1 MTDNDAQGSQDSDGR
16 EDAALLTEQDF
27 TSVDPE
33 APIRDSSNVDCWSLA
48 RRYEAAGQQQEQ
60 SGNEVA
66 ARVFSLIANIARMHF
81 KPEDRAEPYGPFW
94 AGADG
99 RQTMVPGDL
108 RGGQS
113 ETLAKIAFG
122 IRNPGLR
129 ARIADVSWYN
139 DRKCSTMAQLAISSF
154 CEAVQ
159 AVHDGSAQFFHE
171 DRTAS
176 SRDGA
181 DMLLRAC
188 RIAHATGWKDPE
200 GSRLKAL
207 VRTVIQDTLDRND
220 HRGFLD
226 TAPLGLQFRFHDPA
240 SLARDAK
247 TLAATDNLHP
257 FVSREL
263 WQFAASAH
271 QQDKNDTDRDR
282 CLVSAVESL
291 VALANAEGGRGMVA
305 ASHLMTAIQ
314 ELGRIKNTTERRQQ
328 LEVRLREAQAS
339 IRDEM
344 GSISTEFDAADCI
357 KLAREAVG
365 GLSLVQALAAFV
377 QFASSPDPTAL
388 RDEILQQAEEYPLS
402 SIFPMSIVDNEGK
415 FVAQS
420 PALTGD
426 EEGDALA
433 VHHRIARQERLRRQI
448 ATYGLIDPA
457 RRLIQTEH
465 PLDPRDF
472 APLACMS
479 PFVPGDREYLFS
491 LAFARFFGGDFISA
505 LHLLVPQLENSLR
518 YVLKQ
523 AGRDPSSIRSDTTQE
538 NRSLSVLLKKERNAL
553 EERFGP
559 AIVYEIENLFDFE
572 GGPAIRHQLAH
583 GLMSEQSC
591 YDADA
596 LYACWFIFRLCCLP
610 VLSRWEQLVTLMEEN
625 WA

>member
-1 MTDNDAQGSQDSDGR
+1 MTGNEAQGSRGDYGR
-16 EDAALLTEQDF
+16 EGVKVLTEQDF
-27 TSVDPE
+27 KSVDLE
-33 APIRDSSNVDCWSLA
+33 APIRDSNNVDCWSLA
-48 RRYEAAGQQQEQ
+48 RRYEAARELEQ

-66 ARVFSLIANIARMHF
+66 ARVFRLMADIARMDF

-99 RQTMVPGDL
+99 RRTIVPGDL
-108 RGGQS
+108 RGVQS
-113 ETLAKIAFG
+113 ETLAKIAVG

-129 ARIADVSWYN
+129 ARIADVAWHN
-139 DRKCSTMAQLAISSF
+139 DRRRSTLAQLAIGSF

-159 AVHDGSAQFFHE
+159 AVHDGRARFFQE
-171 DRTAS
+171 DWTAS

-188 RIAHATGWKDPE
+188 QIAYATGWKDPE
-200 GSRLKAL
+200 GSHLKAL
-207 VRTVIQDTLDRND
+207 VRTVIQDALCRNE

-226 TAPLGLQFRFHDPA
+226 TAPLGLRFRLHDA
-240 SLARDAK
+240 HSLAQSAE
-247 TLAATDNLHP
+247 TLATTDNLHP

-263 WQFAASAH
+263 WQFAATAH
-271 QQDKNDTDRDR
+271 QQEKNDADRDR

-314 ELGRIKNTTERRQQ
+314 ELGRIQNTIERRQQ
-328 LEVRLREAQAS
+328 LEIRLREAQTS

-344 GSISTEFDAADCI
+344 GLISTEFDAADCI
-357 KLAREAVG
+357 RKAREAVG
-365 GLSLVQALAAFV
+365 GLGLAQALGAFV
-377 QFASSPDPTAL
+377 QLASSPDPTAL
-388 RDEILQQAEEYPLS
+388 RDEVLVQAAKYHFS
-402 SIFPMSIVDNEGK
+402 SIFPMSIVDSEGK
-415 FVAQS
+415 FIAQS

-426 EEGDALA
+426 EEHDALA
-433 VHHRIARQERLRRQI
+433 VHHGIARQERLRRQI
-448 ATYGLIDPA
+448 ATFGLIDPA
-457 RRLIQTEH
+457 RRLIQKEH

-472 APLACMS
+472 APLVGMS

-491 LAFARFFGGDFISA
+491 LAFARFFGGDVISA

-523 AGRDPSSIRSDTTQE
+523 AARNPSSIRSDATQE
-538 NRSLSVLLKKERNAL
+538 DRSLSVLLKKERNAL
-553 EERFGP
+553 EELFGP
-559 AIVYEIENLFDFE
+559 AIVYEIENLFVFE

-591 YDADA
+591 YDTDA
-596 LYACWFIFRLCCLP
+596 RYTCWFILRLCCLP
-610 VLSRWEQLVTLMEEN
+610 MLSRWEELTTYMEEN